1 MSIFFGIIFII
12 IGIILILNTTIMGII
27 PLFLGTLFF
36 SFFVFRKKIKKMS
49 ERKLEEEIKES
60 ENKKWYENM
69 EFDFGFGSFGFSFAP
84 VIFIKLG
91 RSIKSFFSTKKIQ
104 K

>member
-1 MSIFFGIIFII
+1 MSLVFGIIFII
-12 IGIILILNTTIMGII
+12 IGIVLILNTTIMGII

-36 SFFVFRKKIKKMS
+36 SLFVFRKRIKKTS
-49 ERKLEEEIKES
+49 ERKLEEDIKES

-69 EFDFGFGSFGFSFAP
+69 KFDLGFGGFGFSFEP
-84 VIFIKLG
+84 VMFIKLG

>member
-1 MSIFFGIIFII
+1 VGIFFIIF
-12 IGIILILNTTIMGII
+12 GISFILSNPNIQGII
-27 PLFLGTLFF
+27 PILIGTLIIF
-36 SFFVFRKKIKKMS
+36 SIIVFRKKIKKMS
-49 ERKLEEEIKES
+49 QRKLEEAIKES

-69 EFDFGFGSFGFSFAP
+69 EFDFGFGGFGFSFAP